1 MHTYQTY
8 EQIKDYLKETG
19 YRICGDSFEEYL
31 YLMDGSSLNV
41 SANYVIKIMIEV
53 EENN

>member
-1 MHTYQTY
+1 MHTYHTY
-8 EQIKDYLKETG
+8 EQIKKFLNEAG
-19 YRICGDSFEEYL
+19 CRICGDSFEEYL
-31 YLMDGSSLNV
+31 YLMDGNSLNA